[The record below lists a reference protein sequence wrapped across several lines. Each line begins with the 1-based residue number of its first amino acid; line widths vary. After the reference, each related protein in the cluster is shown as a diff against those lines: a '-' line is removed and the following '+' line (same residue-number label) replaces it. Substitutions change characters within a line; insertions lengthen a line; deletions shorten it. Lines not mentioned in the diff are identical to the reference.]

1 MANAP
6 LTLRFG
12 SDTSG
17 LEGAKKGVASL
28 ATSIAT
34 NMASVAGSALAGGRA
49 VTSTSLTIINSFQ
62 AMNRASSLLVPTLG
76 ALTLGLGVTYAAFAA
91 SAAIVN
97 LAKERLEEYVE
108 ISENAAKGG
117 VSAEFFQRQAKA
129 AEADKVAIEDVTKSL
144 EKFRSTTQ
152 AKLGGSDF
160 DQRLTK
166 LQEAGNFQN
175 NSGVAAFRSA
185 STDEAR
191 YRAAVLLITQA
202 ADQGERLAGLD
213 LAGKFL
219 PPAMLDRLRA
229 SSTYLADL
237 QRSADALSATKIVSD
252 EDVARAVS
260 LSARLDEAQKTLA
273 QKFKPIQDDLAS
285 LGLNYHENW
294 VSIVETMAKG
304 VDEAGKIYQWIKGVG
319 DVLAEGGKA
328 PFWDRLTAATT
339 TAESRKAAEE
349 RYGITPI
356 GDTSVVGNAESPE
369 MTAAR
374 NRLRN
379 GLLDPR
385 AVRLAGEQSTNVA
398 YGARKD
404 TSKNPVDAV
413 DKEKLDQIES
423 LINLMTRANDVVKA
437 ELDTEGKSNVEKE
450 KGIALARA
458 AAAARAAGRDLTDEE
473 RSKVLQLAEAHSK
486 LADKLKDVQ
495 QAQRAAAETTRYF
508 GNITSDVL
516 GDLLVDGKNASDVFN
531 SLTKSLLKAGIQA
544 LLTGQGPLAAVLGTA
559 PLASA
564 GGNAVGGLFGGLGKM
579 FGFRASGGDVQAGRA
594 YKVGETG
601 EELFMPGQNGRVVPI
616 DRRSAGGGS
625 PMSFGDTII
634 NGSGLTQQQL
644 AAAIAQSRIDIL
656 RRVPGIAVS
665 SVMQQQMRTG

>member
-76 ALTLGLGVTYAAFAA
+76 AVTLGLGVTYAAFAA

-129 AEADKVAIEDVTKSL
+129 AEADKLAIEDVTKSL
-144 EKFRSTTQ
+144 ERFRGVTQ
-152 AKLGGSDF
+152 GKLGGSDF

-166 LQEAGNFQN
+166 LQEAGNFKG
-175 NSGVAAFRSA
+175 NSGVAAFRGA
-185 STDEAR
+185 STDEER
-191 YRAAVLLITQA
+191 YRAVVTLITQA
-202 ADQGERLAGLD
+202 AEQGERLAALD
-213 LAGKFL
+213 LAAKFL

-229 SSTYLADL
+229 SSSYLADL
-237 QRSADALSATKIVSD
+237 QRSADTLSATKIVSD

-260 LSARLDEAQKTLA
+260 LTARLDEAQKTLA
-273 QKFKPIQDDLAS
+273 QKFKPIQDDLVS

-294 VSIVETMAKG
+294 VSIVETMASAVDKAGALYG
-304 VDEAGKIYQWIKGVG
+304 VLKQIP
-319 DVLAEGGKA
+319 DVLADAGRS
-328 PFWDRLTAATT
+328 PVWDKITKATT
-339 TAESRKAAEE
+339 TAESRRAAEE

-356 GDTSVVGNAESPE
+356 GDTSVVASQDSPE

-379 GLLDPR
+379 GLSDPR
-385 AVRLAGEQSTNVA
+385 AVRQAGEQATNVA
-398 YGARKD
+398 YGAVRD
-404 TSKNPVDAV
+404 TSKNPVDVAP
-413 DKEKLDQIES
+413 KEKLDQIEAF
-423 LINLMTRANDVVKA
+423 INLMTRANDVLQV
-437 ELDTEGKSNVEKE
+437 ELSTEGKSNVEKE

-495 QAQRAAAETTRYF
+495 QAQRNAAETARYF
-508 GNITSDVL
+508 GGAAADALADVSI
-516 GDLLVDGKNASDVFN
+516 DGQKAEDVVK
-531 SLTKSLLKAGIQA
+531 SLTRSLARAALQA
-544 LLTGQGPLAAVLGTA
+544 AFTGQGPLASFLGLA
-559 PLASA
+559 PAASA
-564 GGNAVGGLFGGLGKM
+564 GGNAVGGLIGGLGKL
-579 FGFRASGGDVQAGRA
+579 FGFRAGGGDVSAGRA
-594 YKVGETG
+594 YKVGEVG
-601 EELFMPGQNGRVVPI
+601 EEVFVPGQDGRVYPI
-616 DRRSAGGGS
+616 GKSGSGGSSNSAVYNIDARGSQMSEQQFRNILQENNKRVLYQANRSAPASALGFQGRS
-625 PMSFGDTII
+625 M
-634 NGSGLTQQQL
+634 
-644 AAAIAQSRIDIL
+644 
-656 RRVPGIAVS
+656 
-665 SVMQQQMRTG
+665 